1 MDTLQMTESLLG
13 CLDEHQFTNACI
25 YMLFYISSLMGNTGT
40 PMGSTRTPMGSTG
53 APFQGIPGHSQGC
66 LIGQQLELRTPLKK
80 FQELPIFN
88 RVVSCSYLKNCSPF
102 HHF

>member
-13 CLDEHQFTNACI
+13 CLDEHPFTNACI
-25 YMLFYISSLMGNTGT
+25 YMLFYISSL
-40 PMGSTRTPMGSTG
+40 MGSTRTPMGSTG

-66 LIGQQLELRTPLKK
+66 LIGQQLELRTPLKE

-88 RVVSCSYLKNCSPF
+88 RVVSYSYLKNCSSF